1 MWWEQVTTQPTY
13 SGSLT
18 GGGSHPAQLVEA
30 GAPKSA
36 ALALLMTQGM
46 LALERENMV
55 KTSMKDPQ
63 AVGINYYF
71 LHRFFKNVRL
81 G

>member
-18 GGGSHPAQLVEA
+18 GGGSRPAQLEEA

-36 ALALLMTQGM
+36 ALALLMAWNM
-46 LALERENMV
+46 LVLEMDKLEYACSR
-55 KTSMKDPQ
+55 D
-63 AVGINYYF
+63 G
-71 LHRFFKNVRL
+71 
-81 G
+81 